1 MFDKET
7 FYKITLS
14 EEEFEDLKNGKAYLD
29 DKANYIAERDP
40 NQTNFNYED
49 LISNPNISL
58 LIVRDSLDQVIIFIS
73 YNDSEFIKNKFREKM
88 KDYSEVIYFKE

>member
-29 DKANYIAERDP
+29 DKANYIIERDP
-40 NQTNFNYED
+40 SQTNFNYED
-49 LISNPNISL
+49 LLSNSDISI
-58 LIVRDSLDQVIIFIS
+58 LIVRDSIGQIIIFIS

-88 KDYSEVIYFKE
+88 KDYSEVIYFK

>member
-14 EEEFEDLKNGKAYLD
+14 EEEFEDLKNNKAYLN
-29 DKANYIAERDP
+29 DKADYLTERDP
-40 NQTNFNYED
+40 SQTNFNYED
-49 LISNPNISL
+49 LLSNSDISL
-58 LIVRDSLDQVIIFIS
+58 LIVRDSLDQIIIFIS

>member
-14 EEEFEDLKNGKAYLD
+14 EEEFEDLKNNKAFLD
-29 DKANYIAERDP
+29 NKANYLTERDP
-40 NQTNFNYED
+40 SQTNFNYED
-49 LISNPNISL
+49 LLSNSDISI
-58 LIVRDSLDQVIIFIS
+58 LIVRDSIGQIIIFIS

>member
-14 EEEFEDLKNGKAYLD
+14 KEEFEDLKNNKAFLN
-29 DKANYIAERDP
+29 DKAEYILERDP

-49 LISNPNISL
+49 LLSNSDISL

-73 YNDSEFIKNKFREKM
+73 YNDSEFIKNKFREKV
-88 KDYSEVIYFKE
+88 KDYTEVIYFKE

>member
-14 EEEFEDLKNGKAYLD
+14 EEEFEDLKNNKAYLN
-29 DKANYIAERDP
+29 DKADYFTERDP
-40 NQTNFNYED
+40 SQTNFNYED
-49 LISNPNISL
+49 LLSNSDISL
-58 LIVRDSLDQVIIFIS
+58 LIVRDSLDQIIIFIS

>member
-14 EEEFEDLKNGKAYLD
+14 EEEFEDLKNGKAFLN
-29 DKANYIAERDP
+29 DKADYVTERDP
-40 NQTNFNYED
+40 SQTNFNYED
-49 LISNPNISL
+49 LLSNSDISI
-58 LIVRDSLDQVIIFIS
+58 LIVRDSLDQIIIFIS

-88 KDYSEVIYFKE
+88 KDYKGVIYFKE

>member
-14 EEEFEDLKNGKAYLD
+14 KEEFEDLKN
-29 DKANYIAERDP
+29 DKAFLNDKADYLTERDP
-40 NQTNFNYED
+40 SQTNFNYED
-49 LISNPNISL
+49 LLSNSDISI
-58 LIVRDSLDQVIIFIS
+58 LIVRDSLDQIIIFIS